1 MSMQK
6 FLITLLLLPITSYA
20 QPGRTILMSP
30 HIKTLQ
36 LKVDSDDEKMPVIK
50 LNSSEQL
57 QISFDDLTHEYR
69 RYTYKIQ
76 HCDFEGNPST
86 DLFESD
92 YVNAV
97 SDSEVIDQY
106 EPSQNTTVLY
116 THYSFSLPNAQMRP
130 LLSGNYLLTI
140 STEDEEGNEVP
151 VVKTYFGVV
160 DQKVVI
166 RPECTTNTDVNWN
179 SKHQQLSMQVDASAL
194 TLRDAAKEI
203 KTLVMQ
209 NRRFDNAAFN
219 PSPTAV
225 NGNTI
230 IWEHT
235 KQLLFKAGNEYRKM
249 EIVSTRYPGMH
260 GDNIRWFDPYYHY
273 TLLQDTPRKNYLY
286 DEDQNGLYLTRC
298 AEGSNADTEA
308 DYVIAHFSLS
318 MLPDMDK
325 NFYVNGRWSYD
336 NFSSEYKMTYNHDS
350 EAYEADILL
359 KLGYYNY
366 QYLYTT
372 HTEPHIGHTQYTEG
386 NFYQTENEYE
396 ILVYHCPT
404 GGRYWQLVGVVT
416 PIYKE

>member
-36 LKVDSDDEKMPVIK
+36 LKIDGDDEKMPVIK

-97 SDSEVIDQY
+97 SDSRSSISTNLAKIQRY
-106 EPSQNTTVLY
+106 SIHTTPFHYL
-116 THYSFSLPNAQMRP
+116 THKCALCYR
-130 LLSGNYLLTI
+130 GNYLLTI

-166 RPECTTNTDVNWN
+166 RPECTTNTDVDWN

-194 TLRDAAKEI
+194 TLRDAAKRN
-203 KTLVMQ
+203 Q
-209 NRRFDNAAFN
+209 
-219 PSPTAV
+219 
-225 NGNTI
+225 
-230 IWEHT
+230 
-235 KQLLFKAGNEYRKM
+235 
-249 EIVSTRYPGMH
+249 
-260 GDNIRWFDPYYHY
+260 
-273 TLLQDTPRKNYLY
+273 
-286 DEDQNGLYLTRC
+286 
-298 AEGSNADTEA
+298 
-308 DYVIAHFSLS
+308 
-318 MLPDMDK
+318 
-325 NFYVNGRWSYD
+325 
-336 NFSSEYKMTYNHDS
+336 NFSDAKSSFRQCSIQPLTN
-350 EAYEADILL
+350 
-359 KLGYYNY
+359 
-366 QYLYTT
+366 
-372 HTEPHIGHTQYTEG
+372 
-386 NFYQTENEYE
+386 
-396 ILVYHCPT
+396 C
-404 GGRYWQLVGVVT
+404 R
-416 PIYKE
+416 

>member
-1 MSMQK
+1 
-6 FLITLLLLPITSYA
+6 
-20 QPGRTILMSP
+20 MSP

-36 LKVDSDDEKMPVIK
+36 LKVDGDDEKMPVIK

-166 RPECTTNTDVNWN
+166 RPDAPQTRMLTGTANTSN
-179 SKHQQLSMQVDASAL
+179 SPCKLTHQH
-194 TLRDAAKEI
+194 LRYA
-203 KTLVMQ
+203 M
-209 NRRFDNAAFN
+209 
-219 PSPTAV
+219 
-225 NGNTI
+225 
-230 IWEHT
+230 
-235 KQLLFKAGNEYRKM
+235 
-249 EIVSTRYPGMH
+249 
-260 GDNIRWFDPYYHY
+260 
-273 TLLQDTPRKNYLY
+273 LQKK
-286 DEDQNGLYLTRC
+286 
-298 AEGSNADTEA
+298 S
-308 DYVIAHFSLS
+308 
-318 MLPDMDK
+318 
-325 NFYVNGRWSYD
+325 
-336 NFSSEYKMTYNHDS
+336 
-350 EAYEADILL
+350 
-359 KLGYYNY
+359 KL
-366 QYLYTT
+366 
-372 HTEPHIGHTQYTEG
+372 
-386 NFYQTENEYE
+386 
-396 ILVYHCPT
+396 
-404 GGRYWQLVGVVT
+404 
-416 PIYKE
+416 

>member
-36 LKVDSDDEKMPVIK
+36 LKVDGDDEKMPVIK

-166 RPECTTNTDVNWN
+166 RPECTTNTDVDWN

-273 TLLQDTPRKNYLY
+273 TLLQDTPRKNYL
-286 DEDQNGLYLTRC
+286 
-298 AEGSNADTEA
+298 
-308 DYVIAHFSLS
+308 
-318 MLPDMDK
+318 
-325 NFYVNGRWSYD
+325 
-336 NFSSEYKMTYNHDS
+336 
-350 EAYEADILL
+350 
-359 KLGYYNY
+359 
-366 QYLYTT
+366 
-372 HTEPHIGHTQYTEG
+372 HIE
-386 NFYQTENEYE
+386 
-396 ILVYHCPT
+396 
-404 GGRYWQLVGVVT
+404 
-416 PIYKE
+416 